1 MTEKCIRLLGLAAK
15 AGKLVYGTE
24 MVCEALRNRKKVLL
38 VAEASDTSA
47 NTHKK
52 ITDKCEYYGV
62 KHLRLD
68 ADMVTLGHSLGK
80 RSGTAVVGVTDPSF
94 ATGIEKIM

>member
-24 MVCEALRNRKKVLL
+24 MVCESLRNRKKILL
-38 VAEASDTSA
+38 VVEASDTSA

-52 ITDKCEYYGV
+52 ITDKCAYYGV
-62 KHLRLD
+62 KHLRLE
-68 ADMVTLGHSLGK
+68 ADMLRLGESLGK
-80 RSGTAVVGVTDPSF
+80 KSGTAVVGVTDPSF
-94 ATGIEKIM
+94 AAGIENL